1 MSAAS
6 TTPGPLRYWR
16 EMLLVLVPS
25 LGLVGVLLLAPI
37 PQDPRYHHF
46 ADIRTLLGVPNFAN
60 IVSNLPF
67 LIVGIAGLALSFGAR
82 RTGAWACWATFFTGV
97 ALVCLGSGYY
107 HAAPTDAALVWDRL
121 PMTVAFMGLFVAL
134 LSEHVTAP
142 LARYLLLPA
151 LVAGIASIGW
161 WHVADDLRFYVW
173 VQSAPL
179 LVIPLALLLF
189 PPRYTHRFY
198 LLYGLAFYLLA
209 KIAELYDQELY
220 ALTQGA
226 LSGHSLKHLL
236 ASLSALSV
244 YLMLRRRQRLPLA
257 RAGGDHDGRLDRR

>member
-6 TTPGPLRYWR
+6 TTSGPLRYWR
-16 EMLLVLVPS
+16 ETLLVLVPS
-25 LGLVGVLLLAPI
+25 LGLVGILLLAPI

-67 LIVGIAGLALSFGAR
+67 LIFGIAGLAWSFSAP
-82 RTGAWACWATFFTGV
+82 RTAAWPCWATFFAGV
-97 ALVCLGSGYY
+97 ALVCLGSGHY
-107 HAAPTDAALVWDRL
+107 HAAPNDATLVWDRL

-134 LSEHVTAP
+134 LSEHVAVP

-151 LVAGIASIGW
+151 LVAGIASIGAW
-161 WHVADDLRFYVW
+161 YVADDLRFYVW
-173 VQSAPL
+173 VQFAPL
-179 LVIPLALLLF
+179 LVVPLALFLF

-209 KIAELYDQELY
+209 KGAELYDHELY
-220 ALTQGA
+220 AVTQET

-236 ASLSALSV
+236 ASLSVLSV
-244 YLMLRRRQRLPLA
+244 YLMLRRRQRCRSAQP
-257 RAGGDHDGRLDRR
+257 AGGTRCLDRR